1 MACHF
6 ASYHKKL
13 LFDMQISGDLT
24 LSWWPKCWLDGFPIN
39 QSKGNMT
46 LLIKAPATYVAYLHE
61 LCSTKA
67 KLLHFNLQIFQGNE
81 NSETVK
87 IFVLHLD
94 SIFAR
99 YIRINPRTWNN
110 SICLRTEIY
119 GCPYNPEKGKKP
131 TVWLTWSLGNVK
143 KQKHASSTRRV
154 DNF

>member
-1 MACHF
+1 
-6 ASYHKKL
+6 
-13 LFDMQISGDLT
+13 MQ
-24 LSWWPKCWLDGFPIN
+24 
-39 QSKGNMT
+39 
-46 LLIKAPATYVAYLHE
+46 HE

-119 GCPYNPEKGKKP
+119 GCPYNPEKGKKL
-131 TVWLTWSLGNVK
+131 TV
-143 KQKHASSTRRV
+143 
-154 DNF
+154 